1 MVIINLLFDRQK
13 EILTHSKPPGRLSAG
28 SGGSTMIEAYFQAGR
43 KVKANRLYHLENS
56 SGQKSATE
64 TQRGVAAT
72 KVNGS
77 PRAVSGQLSAISSW
91 SSALLRLDPEFLS
104 K

>member
-1 MVIINLLFDRQK
+1 MSRRALECQLLF
-13 EILTHSKPPGRLSAG
+13 TSAENVR
-28 SGGSTMIEAYFQAGR
+28 TDHDYDTR
-43 KVKANRLYHLENS
+43 VKQTVMED
-56 SGQKSATE
+56 

-77 PRAVSGQLSAISSW
+77 PRAVSVQLSAISSW
-91 SSALLRLDPEFLS
+91 NSALLRLDPEFLS